1 MRGIMTDFNEKKID
15 CNDDIT
21 SNQIQHFKNLT
32 NIGIALSIEKDTDKV
47 FDLILEE
54 ALLFTNADGA
64 TIYTLSEDR
73 NKLDF
78 KLVYNRTMNIIM
90 GGKHS
95 EITWPSLVLKDENG
109 EVSLKNMASYAANT
123 GKAVKFD
130 DVYEQTMF
138 DNSGT
143 RKFDEMN
150 HYRSKSMVAIPLKD
164 HEDEI
169 LGVIQLINPTDSVG
183 NIIKFTDEHLELLS
197 SLSSITA
204 MIMTN
209 RKLIEGLESLLHQF
223 IRSIAKTIDR
233 KSKYTGGHI
242 SRVALLTEKI
252 AERINEIKRGFFKKI
267 EFNEN
272 QMKEISMSGWMH
284 DLGKII
290 TPESIMDKGTKLEC
304 INDRIDHVITRFSL
318 IKSLIKK
325 DIQIKKMKNENI
337 KHLQDL
343 YTQLEEDQAFIEQCN
358 IGSEFMEDW
367 ELDRIRSIAD
377 FRYSADDETYFL
389 LNEDES
395 RNLCIR
401 KGTLLPEE
409 FAKMKEHASVTAS
422 MLNELSFPRKYEN
435 VALYASSHHEKING
449 KGYPSGLSGEKLPLQ
464 ARIIAVADLF
474 EALTAVDRP
483 YKKGKKLTEALT
495 IMAFMAKDGEIDKNL
510 LDLFIDEKMYMD
522 YAKKYLGK
530 NQIDDVDTRVIK
542 ALYR

>member
-1 MRGIMTDFNEKKID
+1 MKDKINAKID

-32 NIGIALSIEKDTDKV
+32 NIGIALSVEKDTDKV

-64 TIYTLSEDR
+64 TIYTLSEDKK
-73 NKLDF
+73 KLDF
-78 KLVYNRTMNIIM
+78 KLVYNSTMDIIM

-95 EITWPSLVLKDENG
+95 EITWPSLVLKDEDG
-109 EVSLKNMASYAANT
+109 RESLINMATYAANT

-138 DNSGT
+138 DNTGT
-143 RKFDEMN
+143 KKFDEMN
-150 HYRSKSMVAIPLKD
+150 NYRSKSMVAIPLKD

-169 LGVIQLINPTDSVG
+169 LGVIQLINPTDADG
-183 NIIKFTDEHLELLS
+183 NIITFTDDHMELLS

-223 IRSIAKTIDR
+223 IRSIAKTIDK

-242 SRVALLTEKI
+242 ARVALLTEKI
-252 AERINEIKRGFFKKI
+252 AERINTTKRGHYRNTFFD
-267 EFNEN
+267 EN

-290 TPESIMDKGTKLEC
+290 TPECIMDKGTKLEC

-318 IKSLIKK
+318 VKSLIRK
-325 DIQIKKMKNENI
+325 DIKIKELRHQNAD
-337 KHLQDL
+337 HLQDL
-343 YTQLEEDQAFIEQCN
+343 LAQLEEDQTFIEQCN

-367 ELDRIRSIAD
+367 ELDRIKSIED
-377 FRYSADDETYFL
+377 FRYTSDDETYYL
-389 LNEDES
+389 ISEDES

-409 FAKMKEHASVTAS
+409 FAIMKEHASVTAS
-422 MLNELSFPRKYEN
+422 MLHELSFPHKYEN

-449 KGYPSGLSGEKLPLQ
+449 KGYPTGLSGEKLPLQ

-510 LDLFIDEKMYMD
+510 LDLFIDEKMYID
-522 YAKKYLGK
+522 YAEKYLVK
-530 NQIDDVDTRVIK
+530 AQIDDVDTRVIK